1 MSFNPVFWLVP
12 CSLSIGHPRKA
23 RTLQASPASFLAGQ
37 GRSLLGFIIPT
48 AGTGDFT
55 QGVLCVRDIERD
67 DEREM
72 EEAGRGRVHVAAVA
86 QLVREER
93 KRLEQI
99 HPKACWPTCLYT
111 HTHARTAMCSF
122 AYPSQYWEY
131 GTVFSVWEACGSLL
145 PLMISGVIIT
155 SSICVLISQ
164 ICDSLQK
171 DILLIN

>member
-111 HTHARTAMCSF
+111 HTHARTHCYVLICLSF
-122 AYPSQYWEY
+122 
-131 GTVFSVWEACGSLL
+131 TVLGIWYCLFCLGSLWESA
-145 PLMISGVIIT
+145 PSH
-155 SSICVLISQ
+155 
-164 ICDSLQK
+164 
-171 DILLIN
+171 DIRRNYH